1 MDQKN
6 KKTFNLKSFL
16 KQYLFFIITLVLL
29 GILFIFK
36 FDAGLKATDIVV
48 YSFKEM
54 LLVLPPIFILIGLL
68 DVWIPKQT
76 MIRLMGEGSGFKG
89 ILLAFLFGTV
99 AAGPLYAAFPV
110 AIIFMKKNVKFSN
123 IMILMGAWGAT
134 KIPMLLFE
142 MTALGF
148 KFALLRLAINI
159 PVIII
164 IAYFMG
170 ILIKKDEIEAIY
182 KKAEN
187 L

>member
-1 MDQKN
+1 MN
-6 KKTFNLKSFL
+6 KESKKALNLKTFF

-36 FDAGLKATDIVV
+36 SDASFRATDIVI

-54 LLVLPPIFILIGLL
+54 LFVLPPIFILIGLL
-68 DVWIPKQT
+68 DVWIPKET
-76 MIRLMGEGSGFKG
+76 MIKLMGQESGIKG

-110 AIIFMKKNVKFSN
+110 VIVFMKKNVKFLN

-142 MTALGF
+142 MSALGF

-159 PVIII
+159 PLIII
-164 IAYFMG
+164 IAYIMEA
-170 ILIKKDEIEAIY
+170 LIKKDEIENIY
-182 KKAEN
+182 NKALEH
-187 L
+187 

>member
-1 MDQKN
+1 MNKDS
-6 KKTFNLKSFL
+6 KKTFNLKNFL

-36 FDAGLKATDIVV
+36 FDAGIKATDVV
-48 YSFKEM
+48 IYSFKEM

-68 DVWIPKQT
+68 DVWIPKET
-76 MIRLMGEGSGFKG
+76 MIKLMGEGSGIKG

-110 AIIFMKKNVKFSN
+110 AIVFMKKHVKFSN
-123 IMILMGAWGAT
+123 IIILMGAWGAT

-159 PVIII
+159 PLILI
-164 IAYFMG
+164 IAYVMG
-170 ILIKKDEIEAIY
+170 ILIKKVEISAIY
-182 KKAEN
+182 KKAEDM
-187 L
+187 